1 MSNFIKNQKQRFIIM
16 IITFIMIITA
26 MPNFILATNESVAED
41 KKAPEVIAHIKSG
54 KRISSKDGLNFTIK
68 DESYM
73 TELIFQWDRNL
84 PNSNTIAQSVP
95 LREEDGKEFVQVASF
110 SILTRSSTENNGVFI
125 LLSKILTVNSS
136 KISAERLII
145 SRCP

>member
-73 TELIFQWDRNL
+73 TELIF
-84 PNSNTIAQSVP
+84 
-95 LREEDGKEFVQVASF
+95 
-110 SILTRSSTENNGVFI
+110 
-125 LLSKILTVNSS
+125 
-136 KISAERLII
+136 
-145 SRCP
+145 